1 MTSTLDILTLEE
13 ARTAIG
19 ASLSQSYDDALELMV
34 TAVSSRVDDLCGP
47 VVNRTVTE
55 RHEAYGCYALIPR
68 SLPVS
73 SFTSVT
79 EYVGGTGTVLTA
91 ETDTA
96 AGTYLWE
103 QNLVRRRQS
112 FRPAWFKG
120 RVKLV
125 YVSGR
130 AADTDAV
137 PERFK
142 QAAKIIVAHMWRQEM
157 GSGNQT
163 FGADGEIRVASF
175 SIPNRAMELLAD
187 DVRVPG
193 IA

>member
-1 MTSTLDILTLEE
+1 MTSTLDLLTLDE
-13 ARTAIG
+13 ARAAIG
-19 ASLSQSYDDALELMV
+19 TTNNTYDDALEVMV
-34 TAVSSRVDDLCGP
+34 TAISERIDELCGP
-47 VVNRTVTE
+47 VVNRTITE
-55 RHEAYGCYALIPR
+55 RHDACGWFLIPR

-79 EYVGGTGTVLTA
+79 EYRSGTGTVLTA

-103 QNLVRRRQS
+103 QNLLRRRSS
-112 FRPAWFKG
+112 FADYPFAP

-137 PERFK
+137 AEKFK
-142 QAAKIIVAHMWRQEM
+142 QAAKIILAHIWRQEM

-163 FGADGEIRVASF
+163 FGADGEVSFRASY

-187 DVRVPG
+187 EIRTPG